1 MSIQK
6 LISLDTPENWA
17 FPSRALLEIDELQK
31 NVHPHLGIK
40 YMYVHLP
47 IQIEDGDRAAPA
59 GTFDSLDKE
68 SS

>member
-31 NVHPHLGIK
+31 ECTYWDILIWV
-40 YMYVHLP
+40 
-47 IQIEDGDRAAPA
+47 
-59 GTFDSLDKE
+59 
-68 SS
+68 